1 MLDQE
6 LGRQES
12 IKVPV
17 QMLVLGGALA
27 MHKFRSR
34 DATEAIDTI
43 LDPRLR
49 KCQPGIRHCIGQVA
63 RTSSNLGHGWM
74 TTDHYEGYFTP
85 EALNKVFNQCAGD
98 QRKKAELYHG
108 TNLRVY
114 AMDTKVA
121 LEMKMRRMIEQKR
134 YNDFDLKDVIKFQ
147 GTLRQNGVDM
157 SYNQCRT
164 WNSGGK
170 GAQIPVENLE
180 EKLKEFAK
188 TRDIMKK

>member
-1 MLDQE
+1 MLDHE
-6 LGRQES
+6 LGKQKS
-12 IKVPV
+12 IKVTV
-17 QMLVLGGALA
+17 RMVALGGTLA
-27 MHKFRSR
+27 MHRFHSR
-34 DATEAIDTI
+34 DATEAIDVI

-49 KCQPGIRHCIGQVA
+49 KHQTKIRNCIGEVA
-63 RTSSNLGHGWM
+63 KTKHLGHAWV

-85 EALNKVFNQCAGD
+85 EALDNVFNQCAGD

-108 TNLRVY
+108 ANLRVY

-170 GAQIPVENLE
+170 GAQIPVETLE

-188 TRDIMKK
+188 ARDIVKK